1 MYEVNGVKYDENIN
15 QNKANTEQG
24 WNTQEQQPYMGTQR
38 NKRMQENIAEEVY
51 VKLDEH
57 MQKALSFHE
66 QLADYFCFLGLQGFK
81 RKLECQY
88 MDECANKRK
97 LHHKYINI
105 HQKLIPLRQVQF
117 PQMIPRDW
125 SKYTTDDVNDSVLPK
140 FVKNAMEQYK
150 QWEHETKELY
160 EEQWQKCMNNG
171 MGADADY
178 ISKLIQDVT
187 KELKEINR
195 MCEQLNG
202 TGYDVIAIHSVQ
214 DKYHNK
220 YKNKYNDTYTD
231 KWKKKETKHNKTN
244 K

>member
-1 MYEVNGVKYDENIN
+1 MENKEFEEILIDVQKEYKRSNKLKDIIIIILIVLMFLQSAFSFGCFVWYESQFD
-15 QNKANTEQG
+15 
-24 WNTQEQQPYMGTQR
+24 
-38 NKRMQENIAEEVY
+38 Y
-51 VKLDEH
+51 VTTD
-57 MQKALSFHE
+57 
-66 QLADYFCFLGLQGFK
+66 
-81 RKLECQY
+81 
-88 MDECANKRK
+88 ANKRK
-97 LHHKYINI
+97 LHHKYINL

-125 SKYTTDDVNDSVLPK
+125 NKYTTDDVNDSVLPK

-171 MGADADY
+171 MGADAEY

-202 TGYDVIAIHSVQ
+202 TGYDVIAIHNMQ
-214 DKYHNK
+214 DKYHKK
-220 YKNKYNDTYTD
+220 YKDKYNDTYTD
-231 KWKKKETKHNKTN
+231 KWKKETKHNKTN

>member
-1 MYEVNGVKYDENIN
+1 MYEVNGVKYDENN
-15 QNKANTEQG
+15 QKITTEQN
-24 WNTQEQQPYMGTQR
+24 WNMQEQPHMGTTR

-51 VKLDEH
+51 MKLDEH
-57 MQKALSFHE
+57 MQKALNFHE

-97 LHHKYINI
+97 LHHKYINL
-105 HQKLIPLRQVQF
+105 HQKLIPLRQAQF
-117 PQMIPRDW
+117 QQMIPRDW
-125 SKYTTDDVNDSVLPK
+125 SKYTTNDVNDSVLPK
-140 FVKNAMEQYK
+140 FVKSAMEQYK

-171 MGADADY
+171 MGADAEY

-214 DKYHNK
+214 DKYHEK
-220 YKNKYNDTYTD
+220 YKNKYNDTYTN
-231 KWKKKETKHNKTN
+231 KWKKKEVKNKTQN